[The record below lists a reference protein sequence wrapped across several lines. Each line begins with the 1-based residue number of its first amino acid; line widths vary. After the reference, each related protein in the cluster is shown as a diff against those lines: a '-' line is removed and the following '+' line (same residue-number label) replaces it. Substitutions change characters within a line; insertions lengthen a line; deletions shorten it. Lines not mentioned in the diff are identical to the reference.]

1 MYDGADCMVNPNSW
15 KLPPRPKW
23 CDYDWGASVEVT
35 TKAHLTCRGDANNP
49 GSVLA
54 YGRSTQRGNF
64 VCLSERSGMTCVN
77 KKNGHGFK
85 VNRASYQLFRALR
98 IGATRGYAKTS
109 ASMAPDAPEASRE
122 SQRATKA
129 NMSPRTMLWRHSI
142 GCCRSGP

>member
-1 MYDGADCMVNPNSW
+1 MTTPRSHVLNVVMAAAVLLLLTAGSACSTSPPPQGPVAFQSPSGRITCQMYDGADCMVNPNSW

-85 VNRASYQLFRALR
+85 VNRASYQLF
-98 IGATRGYAKTS
+98 
-109 ASMAPDAPEASRE
+109 
-122 SQRATKA
+122 
-129 NMSPRTMLWRHSI
+129 
-142 GCCRSGP
+142 